1 MASAANADEMKEK
14 ETDKESKKP
23 KDLPYYLAW
32 IGIFWLFVFVIAVAT
47 QAWTY
52 LEGAPTYSLFRLE
65 PIPIIIMFGWIPYF
79 LILFLIAPRLQR
91 PK

>member
-23 KDLPYYLAW
+23 KDLSYYLAW

-52 LEGAPTYSLFRLE
+52 LEHLPTRSS
-65 PIPIIIMFGWIPYF
+65 
-79 LILFLIAPRLQR
+79 A
-91 PK
+91 